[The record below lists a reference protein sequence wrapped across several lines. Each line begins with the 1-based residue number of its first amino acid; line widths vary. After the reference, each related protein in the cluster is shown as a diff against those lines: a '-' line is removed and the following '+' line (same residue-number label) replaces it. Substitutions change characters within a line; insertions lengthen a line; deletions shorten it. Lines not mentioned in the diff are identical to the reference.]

1 MKKKKKKTQTLHEAS
16 LAHGTDRKVED
27 SFRMVEKKKGV
38 SLKITQ

>member
-27 SFRMVEKKKGV
+27 SFPHG
-38 SLKITQ
+38 